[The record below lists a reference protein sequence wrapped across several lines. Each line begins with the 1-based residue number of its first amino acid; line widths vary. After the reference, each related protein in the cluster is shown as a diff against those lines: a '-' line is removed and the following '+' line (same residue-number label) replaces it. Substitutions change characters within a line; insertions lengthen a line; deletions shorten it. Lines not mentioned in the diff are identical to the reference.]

1 MYQKSAVERLA
12 ELNPETEIWWD
23 SSPLVYKN
31 WKNKMIEE
39 ALRKDRSLLE
49 KQLTKLFNEDDPV
62 QSIICGVTTNPPLS
76 LQAIEGRK
84 DIWIPWIDQ
93 LIRENPFAHEEV
105 LFWKCYLEV
114 IRRGSNMM
122 KPIWEKSNH
131 KRGYLSGQV
140 DPRNV
145 SNEDMMMKQALEI
158 AALNPN
164 VMVKCPGTEAGLNV
178 IRRLTSIGIAT
189 NCTLSFIIPQFV
201 SVMDAVQS
209 GLEEAKVNN
218 VDLYRWRSV
227 ITFMSARFEEREA
240 FNESA
245 SNVGVHLTLED
256 KRWAS
261 IALFRKAYQV
271 AKRRGYSGK
280 LLYCSMRRGPIVDGV
295 EHIWHVEK
303 VAGGDVV
310 FTCPPGFLSEMWE
323 LDKNLAF
330 EEPTI
335 EEKVPDKVLD
345 KLLRIPYF
353 IEAYQEDM
361 NPSKYATL
369 APTVYTVRDF
379 TKATNKTIDFIRQR
393 LATVR
398 S

>member
-1 MYQKSAVERLA
+1 
-12 ELNPETEIWWD
+12 
-23 SSPLVYKN
+23 
-31 WKNKMIEE
+31 
-39 ALRKDRSLLE
+39 
-49 KQLTKLFNEDDPV
+49 
-62 QSIICGVTTNPPLS
+62 
-76 LQAIEGRK
+76 
-84 DIWIPWIDQ
+84 
-93 LIRENPFAHEEV
+93 
-105 LFWKCYLEV
+105 
-114 IRRGSNMM
+114 
-122 KPIWEKSNH
+122 
-131 KRGYLSGQV
+131 
-140 DPRNV
+140 
-145 SNEDMMMKQALEI
+145 MMMKQALEI